1 MRRGLVSRELVVD
14 QTPQGARIGLLEDG
28 RLLDVDLADDQGRG
42 RICLGRVRAVER
54 DLDGA
59 FVDCGLG
66 RDAFLSARDARAL
79 SGLSARDARALSGV
93 GRKTRIGDQVSEGQ
107 AVLVQ
112 VKRAAQGDKGPRI
125 SADIA
130 LAGICLVHRPRTGR
144 IELSPALARSGH
156 AGRQQARAEALF
168 PAGGFT
174 LRRAALRASDQELL
188 DQAERL
194 RQGWAEIEQRAGSTR
209 APALLDPPGD
219 PLQRLLLDHLSPD
232 LERIVFAERT
242 AMIRT
247 RKWLGAWPG
256 LAARLEH
263 LADAFEATGAADQ
276 LAEALGPEVALR
288 GGGALIIE
296 PTTALTAVDV
306 NGASRRPLEVDL
318 EAAREVARQL
328 RLRQIGGIVVIDFV
342 DLDAKPD
349 RARLFSALR
358 AAFDDDPVMV
368 QLYPM
373 SPLGLVELSRQRIGP
388 CLAER
393 LGRAEETKDE

>member
-1 MRRGLVSRELVVD
+1 MSRELVVD
-14 QTPQGARIGLLEDG
+14 QTPQGARIGLLEEG

-42 RICLGRVRAVER
+42 RICLGRVRRVEH

-79 SGLSARDARALSGV
+79 SGAARKA
-93 GRKTRIGDQVSEGQ
+93 RIGDQVSEGQ

-125 SADIA
+125 TADVA
-130 LAGICLVHRPRTGR
+130 LPGLLLQYRPRARR
-144 IELSPALARSGH
+144 IELSPALARSGR
-156 AGRQQARAEALF
+156 AGGQQARGEALL
-168 PAGGFT
+168 PAGGFV
-174 LRRAALRASDQELL
+174 LRRAAPQASDQDLL
-188 DQAERL
+188 DEAQRL
-194 RQGWAEIEQRAGSTR
+194 RQGWAEIEQRAGSAR

-219 PLQRLLLDHLSPD
+219 PLRRLLLDHLSPD

-242 AMIRT
+242 ALIRT
-247 RKWLGAWPG
+247 RNWLGAWLPG

-263 LADAFEATGAADQ
+263 LADAFEASGAADQ

-288 GGGALIIE
+288 GGGSLIIE

-306 NGASRRPLEVDL
+306 NGAGRRPLEVDL

-342 DLDAKPD
+342 DLDAKAD
-349 RARLFSALR
+349 RARLLSALR
-358 AAFDDDPVMV
+358 SAFDDDPVMV

-393 LGRAEETKDE
+393 LGRAEETASE